1 MNASKFICGT
11 AAHLTVCLLLT
22 ACEKKFDPAKGV
34 VPASPVEESTNGS
47 IVTVDKP
54 EQFSMVAATQLEAP
68 AQLNVTG
75 AVNPDIA
82 RSVLYQGTTLV
93 GP

>member
-1 MNASKFICGT
+1 MNASKFICGA

-22 ACEKKFDPAKGV
+22 ACEKKFDPANGV

-82 RSVLYQGTTLV
+82 RSALYQGTTLV